1 MGVRP
6 PRPNL
11 SGVSDNAFS
20 QRTVSVVI
28 IDDHEL
34 LRGLLANAL
43 ENAADLRVAGQGGDA
58 ESAVELCRRLSPD
71 VLILDSILPGMQGP
85 DVVELVVRASP
96 RTKVLMLSGAMTPVA
111 LRRALKGGALGF
123 LPKTAP
129 FSEMLEA
136 IRTVAEGGF
145 VTTESGRRLVQRTLE
160 DMSRPEAT
168 YPLTERERGVLTG
181 IASGKSSKEVAE
193 ELGLSVFTVENH
205 RRRIMDRT
213 GVRSI
218 AGLTLLAVEMS
229 LVKPGLIA
237 RLTGR
242 GSDQTSG
249 AMG

>member
-1 MGVRP
+1 
-6 PRPNL
+6 
-11 SGVSDNAFS
+11 
-20 QRTVSVVI
+20 
-28 IDDHEL
+28 
-34 LRGLLANAL
+34 
-43 ENAADLRVAGQGGDA
+43 
-58 ESAVELCRRLSPD
+58 
-71 VLILDSILPGMQGP
+71 MQGP
-85 DVVELVVRASP
+85 DAVELVIRASP

-129 FSEMLEA
+129 FGEMLEA
-136 IRTVAEGGF
+136 IRTVADGGF

-168 YPLTERERGVLTG
+168 YPLTDRERGVLTG

-242 GSDQTSG
+242 GSDQASG